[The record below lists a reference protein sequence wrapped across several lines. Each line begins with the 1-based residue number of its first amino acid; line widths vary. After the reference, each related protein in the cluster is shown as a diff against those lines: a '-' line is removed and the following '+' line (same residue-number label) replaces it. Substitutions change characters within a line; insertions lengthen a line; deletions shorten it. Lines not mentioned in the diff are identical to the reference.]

1 MVVEIDEREI
11 AMKKR
16 IRPAILLTLVL
27 IFLFPQSTGC
37 APKEIEQTNDSLKI
51 AYWDTNSM
59 VSYSLYEFK
68 QQHPDVEVTTDFQPY
83 TEDDP
88 LGEAFF
94 KRISAEVMSGSGP
107 DLIILEQRGMNPNK
121 MMRSGAFADLN
132 EFIENDPDF
141 DLSKYNGKVLE
152 AGQVEGKQYIMPLTY
167 TIPLVLTTQEMLDKT
182 GFDISTAGNCNAF
195 LEECL
200 DVQGKNIEGVPELSM
215 TWSLTPYL
223 ADAVDYDTREVKVN
237 TPENRETIRLNY
249 EVVDIHRGEEGW
261 GPIAGGIDDALRVIE
276 NKAIFSV
283 VTSQFVSY
291 FYNYRTLKDMGT
303 PVQAAV
309 RDAEGRVMAQVGESA
324 AINANSP
331 NKQNAYEFI
340 KLMLDGLSSEQQL
353 SGMGN
358 IPVSNEAVESFLK
371 SLIGKEEKL
380 SDVYPG
386 YVCEVETLH
395 GLTQEE
401 ADAYMGLLEEIDG
414 AYLREKDVT
423 EAHGEITRYYLGET
437 TDLDSCIKAM
447 EDKLTILI
455 SE

>member
-1 MVVEIDEREI
+1 
-11 AMKKR
+11 MKKR

-37 APKEIEQTNDSLKI
+37 APKEAEQTNDSLKV
-51 AYWDTNSM
+51 AYWGTNRF
-59 VSYSLYEFK
+59 VSGPLYEFK
-68 QQHPDVEVTTDFQPY
+68 QSHPDVEVTTDFQPY
-83 TEDDP
+83 TADDP
-88 LGEAFF
+88 IGETFF

-107 DLIILEQRGMNPNK
+107 DVIILGTWGMNGNK

-152 AGQVEGKQYIMPLTY
+152 AGQADGKQYIMPLTY

-182 GFDISTAGNCNAF
+182 GFDISTADNYNAF

-215 TWSLTPYL
+215 TWRLTPYL
-223 ADAVDYDTREVKVN
+223 TDAVDYDTREVKID
-237 TPENRETIRLNY
+237 TPENRETMRLNY

-261 GPIAGGIDDALRVIE
+261 GPSAGWLDDALRVIE

-283 VTSQFVSY
+283 VTSQFGYHLDSY
-291 FYNYRTLKDMGT
+291 RALKDVGT

-309 RDAEGRVMAQVGESA
+309 RDTEGRLMAEVGESV

-353 SGMGN
+353 SGMVN
-358 IPVSNEAVESFLK
+358 VPVSNEAVESFLK

-380 SDVYPG
+380 SDVFQG
-386 YVCEVETLH
+386 YTSKYIEVLP

-414 AYLREKDVT
+414 AYLEEQDIT
-423 EAHGEITRYYLGET
+423 EAHSEINRYYNGET
-437 TDLDSCIKAM
+437 ADLDGCIQKF
-447 EDKLTILI
+447 EDKLKII
-455 SE
+455 ASE

>member
-1 MVVEIDEREI
+1 
-11 AMKKR
+11 MKKR

-37 APKEIEQTNDSLKI
+37 APKEVEQTNDSLKI
-51 AYWDTNSM
+51 AYWGTNSLI
-59 VSYSLYEFK
+59 SGPLYEFK

-83 TEDDP
+83 TEEDP

-107 DLIILEQRGMNPNK
+107 DVIILGQRGMNGNK

-141 DLSKYNGKVLE
+141 DLSKYNGKILE

-215 TWSLTPYL
+215 TMRLTPYL
-223 ADAVDYDTREVKVN
+223 ADAVDYDTKEVKID

-249 EVVDIHRGEEGW
+249 EVVDVHIGEEGW
-261 GPIAGGIDDALRVIE
+261 GPSTGGIDDALRVIE
-276 NKAIFSV
+276 NKTIFSTV
-283 VTSQFVSY
+283 SLQFGYHLYSY
-291 FYNYRTLKDMGT
+291 RALKDVGT

-309 RDAEGRVMAQVGESA
+309 RDTEGRLMAEVGESV

-353 SGMGN
+353 SGMAN
-358 IPVSNEAVESFLK
+358 IPVSNEAVESYLE
-371 SLIGKEEKL
+371 SQIGKEEKL
-380 SDVYPG
+380 SDAFQG
-386 YVCEVETLH
+386 YTSEYVEVLP

-447 EDKLTILI
+447 EDKLKILI

>member
-1 MVVEIDEREI
+1 
-11 AMKKR
+11 MKKR

-182 GFDISTAGNCNAF
+182 GFDISTADNYNAF

-237 TPENRETIRLNY
+237 TPENRETMRLNY
-249 EVVDIHRGEEGW
+249 EVVDVHIGEEGW
-261 GPIAGGIDDALRVIE
+261 GPSTGGIDDALRVIE
-276 NKAIFSV
+276 NKTIFSV
-283 VTSQFVSY
+283 VHMPFALY
-291 FYNYRTLKDMGT
+291 FYSYRALKDVRT

-309 RDAEGRVMAQVGESA
+309 RDTEGRLMAEVGESV

-340 KLMLDGLSSEQQL
+340 KLMLDGLSSEHQM
-353 SGMGN
+353 SGMVY
-358 IPVSNEAVESFLK
+358 IPVSNEAVESYLE

-380 SDVYPG
+380 SDALQG
-386 YVCEVETLH
+386 YTSEYVEVLP

-447 EDKLTILI
+447 EDKLKILI

>member
-1 MVVEIDEREI
+1 
-11 AMKKR
+11 MKKR
-16 IRPAILLTLVL
+16 IKPAILLTLVL

-37 APKEIEQTNDSLKI
+37 APKEIEQTNDSLRV
-51 AYWDTNSM
+51 AYFGTDLT
-59 VSYSLYEFK
+59 VSYPLYEFK

-83 TEDDP
+83 SDNDMEEDD
-88 LGEAFF
+88 FF
-94 KRISAEVMSGSGP
+94 TRISAEIMSGSGP
-107 DLIILEQRGMNPNK
+107 DIIIGNYYGMNAIK

-132 EFIENDPDF
+132 EFLEADPEF
-141 DLSKYNGKVLE
+141 ERSKYNGKILE

-167 TIPLVLTTQEMLDKT
+167 TIPLVLTTQELLDKA
-182 GFDISTAGNCNAF
+182 GFDISTADNYNAF

-200 DVQGKNIEGVPELSM
+200 KYRQANIPGAPEV
-215 TWSLTPYL
+215 SLDYYMRPYL

-249 EVVDIHRGEEGW
+249 EVVDVHIGEEGW
-261 GPIAGGIDDALRVIE
+261 GPSTGGIDDALRVIE
-276 NKAIFSV
+276 NKTIFSV
-283 VTSQFVSY
+283 VHMPFALY
-291 FYNYRTLKDMGT
+291 FYSYRALKDVRT

-340 KLMLDGLSSEQQL
+340 KLMLDGLSSEHQM
-353 SGMGN
+353 SGMVY
-358 IPVSNEAVESFLK
+358 IPVSNEAVESYLE

-380 SDVYPG
+380 SDALQG
-386 YVCEVETLH
+386 YTSEYVVVLP

-447 EDKLTILI
+447 EDKLKILI

>member
-1 MVVEIDEREI
+1 
-11 AMKKR
+11 MKKR
-16 IRPAILLTLVL
+16 IRSAILLTLVL

-37 APKEIEQTNDSLKI
+37 APKEVEQTNDSLKI
-51 AYWDTNSM
+51 AYWGTNSLI
-59 VSYSLYEFK
+59 SGPLYEFK

-83 TEDDP
+83 TEEDP

-107 DLIILEQRGMNPNK
+107 DLIILGQRGMNGNK

-152 AGQVEGKQYIMPLTY
+152 AGQADGKQYIMPLTY

-182 GFDISTAGNCNAF
+182 GFDISTADNYNAF

-223 ADAVDYDTREVKVN
+223 ADAVDYDTKEVKID
-237 TPENRETIRLNY
+237 TPENRETMRLNY

-261 GPIAGGIDDALRVIE
+261 GPSTGGIDDALRVIE
-276 NKAIFSV
+276 NKTIFSV
-283 VTSQFVSY
+283 VNMPFALY
-291 FYNYRTLKDMGT
+291 FYSYRALKDVGT

-309 RDAEGRVMAQVGESA
+309 RDTEGRLIAQVAESA

-353 SGMGN
+353 SGMVN
-358 IPVSNEAVESFLK
+358 VPVSNEAVESFLK

-380 SDVYPG
+380 SDVFQG
-386 YVCEVETLH
+386 YTSKYIEVLP

-414 AYLREKDVT
+414 AYLEEQDRT
-423 EAHGEITRYYLGET
+423 EAHSEINRYYNGET
-437 TDLDSCIKAM
+437 ADLDGCIQKF
-447 EDKLTILI
+447 EDKLKII
-455 SE
+455 ASE

>member
-1 MVVEIDEREI
+1 
-11 AMKKR
+11 MKKR
-16 IRPAILLTLVL
+16 IRSAILLTLVL

-37 APKEIEQTNDSLKI
+37 APKEVEQTNDSLKV
-51 AYWDTNSM
+51 AYFGTNLT
-59 VSYSLYEFK
+59 VSYPLYEFK

-83 TEDDP
+83 SDNDMEEDD
-88 LGEAFF
+88 FF
-94 KRISAEVMSGSGP
+94 TRISAEIMSGSGP
-107 DLIILEQRGMNPNK
+107 DIIISEFGRMNANK

-132 EFIENDPDF
+132 EFLEADPEF
-141 DLSKYNGKVLE
+141 DLSKYNANVLKG
-152 AGQVEGKQYIMPLTY
+152 GQVEGKQYIMPLTY
-167 TIPLVLTTQEMLDKT
+167 RLPLVLTTQELLDKT
-182 GFDISTAGNCNAF
+182 GFDISTADNYNAF

-223 ADAVDYDTREVKVN
+223 ADAVDYDTKEVKID
-237 TPENRETIRLNY
+237 TPENRETMRLNY

-261 GPIAGGIDDALRVIE
+261 GPSTGGIDDALRVIE
-276 NKAIFSV
+276 NKAIFSTV
-283 VTSQFVSY
+283 SLQFGYHLYSY
-291 FYNYRTLKDMGT
+291 RALKDVGT

-309 RDAEGRVMAQVGESA
+309 RDTEGRLMAEVGESV

-353 SGMGN
+353 SGMVN
-358 IPVSNEAVESFLK
+358 VPVSNEAVESFLK

-380 SDVYPG
+380 SDVFQG
-386 YVCEVETLH
+386 YTSKYIEVLP

-414 AYLREKDVT
+414 AYLEEQDIT
-423 EAHGEITRYYLGET
+423 EAHSEINRYYNGET
-437 TDLDSCIKAM
+437 ADLDGCIQKF
-447 EDKLTILI
+447 EDKLKII
-455 SE
+455 ASE